1 MRDIYIDSSAIL
13 KLIIR
18 EKESEAVISISR
30 ARFITSEISRVEV
43 TRAILR
49 YEPKALKST
58 EQVFK
63 NLNFVKIDSQTLVQA
78 ARLPDRINIRALDA
92 IHIAVASKMGL
103 SISSVL
109 TYDKQ
114 MAKAAKA
121 LGFEV
126 LSPTEPMKEEL

>member
-18 EKESEAVISISR
+18 EKESEAVISIPR
-30 ARFITSEISRVEV
+30 ARFITSEISRLEV

-49 YEPKALKST
+49 YEPKVLKSA
-58 EQVFK
+58 EQVLK

-78 ARLPDRINIRALDA
+78 ERLPDRISIRALDA
-92 IHIAVASKMGL
+92 IHIAVASKMAL
-103 SISSVL
+103 RISSVL

-121 LGFEV
+121 LGFEI
-126 LSPTEPMKEEL
+126 LSPSEPMKEEF

>member
-13 KLIIR
+13 KMIIK
-18 EKESEAVISISR
+18 EKESDAIISIAR

-43 TRAILR
+43 IRAVLR
-49 YEPKALKST
+49 YQPSALKSA
-58 EQVFK
+58 EQVLK
-63 NLNFVKIDSQTLVQA
+63 NINYVRIDSQTLVQA
-78 ARLPDRINIRALDA
+78 ERLPDRINLRALDA
-92 IHIAVASKMGL
+92 IHIAVAAKMGL
-103 SISSVL
+103 KIKSIL

-126 LSPTEPMKEEL
+126 MAPTEVEEED

>member
-18 EKESEAVISISR
+18 EKESEAVISIPR

-49 YEPKALKST
+49 YEPKALKSA
-58 EQVFK
+58 ERVLK

-78 ARLPDRINIRALDA
+78 ERLPDRISIRALDA
-92 IHIAVASKMGL
+92 IHIAVASKMAL
-103 SISSVL
+103 RISSVL

-114 MAKAAKA
+114 LAKAAKA

-126 LSPTEPMKEEL
+126 LSPSEPIKEEF